1 MSQCIGY
8 CTGISIIKLHHVHVL
23 CLQNGW
29 GVVIGTIRNELTYR
43 IMSREIIVI
52 ASEIGIGDAWKI
64 AFDFIDIRR
73 FMNGIG

>member
-1 MSQCIGY
+1 M
-8 CTGISIIKLHHVHVL
+8 HVL

-29 GVVIGTIRNELTYR
+29 GVVIGTIPNELTYR